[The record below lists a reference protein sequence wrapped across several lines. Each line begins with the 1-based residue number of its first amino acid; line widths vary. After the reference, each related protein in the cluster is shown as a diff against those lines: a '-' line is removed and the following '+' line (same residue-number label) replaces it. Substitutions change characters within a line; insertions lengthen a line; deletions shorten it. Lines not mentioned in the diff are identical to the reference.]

1 MIVMDNNL
9 VSSNLTTIIFFIGFY
24 QLLLSPLT
32 IFIIILSIWINII
45 IHLLI
50 KNDIRIHNN
59 YITYITI
66 SLLTILFISVYS
78 LGGIF
83 ALNIQY
89 LFSLKYFYSI
99 DNTNLIPYFTLS
111 CIFVILIFIPLIY
124 HMTTYNMIHY
134 WFI

>member
-32 IFIIILSIWINII
+32 IFIIIASIWINII
-45 IHLLI
+45 IHLLM

-66 SLLTILFISVYS
+66 SLLTILFIAVYS

-83 ALNIQY
+83 ALNI
-89 LFSLKYFYSI
+89 
-99 DNTNLIPYFTLS
+99 
-111 CIFVILIFIPLIY
+111 
-124 HMTTYNMIHY
+124 
-134 WFI
+134 